1 VPKRSIGT
9 PLTIGIVLAV
19 LLITLAVGWQV
30 LLWTDV
36 APPPSPLDHGLST
49 LDWVLWILGS
59 LFFALVLIGLVWLC
73 AWLVREMRVNQSQRA
88 FLDAVTHEMKT
99 PLASFRL
106 YLDTLG
112 RHDMQPHKR
121 SEFIDHMREDL
132 DRLDRT
138 IDQVLAAARADERG
152 RSARRE
158 PVEVVGVLRECV
170 ERVRERH
177 QLADES
183 IRLENGTD
191 VLVRGDRGELELVF
205 HNLLENAV
213 KYSEDPVEVRV
224 RVRPTSDTRVSVEIT
239 DRGIGIPQGDLSKIF
254 QRFYRARRDV
264 QRKASGLGLGLFIV
278 GNLVRRQGGRIEAR
292 SEGAGRGSRFVVTLR
307 AARSQAAAGA
317 VAHRQAALA
326 ERASTAV
333 QTGR

>member
-1 VPKRSIGT
+1 VPRRSIGT

-19 LLITLAVGWQV
+19 LLVTLAVGWQV
-30 LLWTDV
+30 LLWSDV
-36 APPPSPLDHGLST
+36 APPVSPLHDGLST
-49 LDWVLWILGS
+49 RDWVLWILGS
-59 LFFALVLIGLVWLC
+59 TFFALVLIGLVWLC

-112 RHDMQPHKR
+112 RHDLPPEKR
-121 SEFIDHMREDL
+121 GEFIDHMREDL
-132 DRLDRT
+132 DRLDGT

-158 PVEVVGVLRECV
+158 PVDVLGVLGECV
-170 ERVRERH
+170 VRVRERH
-177 QLADES
+177 QLPPEAV
-183 IRLENGTD
+183 RLEGGAGT
-191 VLVRGDRGELELVF
+191 LVRGDRNELELIF
-205 HNLLENAV
+205 RNLLENAV
-213 KYSEDPVEVRV
+213 KYSEDPVEVQV
-224 RVRPTSDTRVSVEIT
+224 RLRTASDTRVAVEIV
-239 DRGIGIPQGDLSKIF
+239 DRGIGIPQGELSKIF

-307 AARSQAAAGA
+307 TAGRQAAAGA
-317 VAHRQAALA
+317 VVHRQAALA
-326 ERASTAV
+326 ERTSVSTSS
-333 QTGR
+333 GH